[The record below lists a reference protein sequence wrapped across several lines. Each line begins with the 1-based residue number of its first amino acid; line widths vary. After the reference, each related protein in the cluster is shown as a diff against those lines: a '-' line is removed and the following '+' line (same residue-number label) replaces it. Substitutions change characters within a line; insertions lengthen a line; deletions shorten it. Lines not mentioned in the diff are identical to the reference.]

1 MDTIEIMRPVL
12 KSQYHASL
20 AMLRDTIER
29 CPDALWTS
37 GDYLN
42 PFWRIAYHALY
53 YTHFYLQPNADS
65 FRPWDITRLEFNS
78 WMTRSARRTVRVLGS
93 CRIVRPGRE
102 NHTQRKKCWP
112 IGTVAIARSIALSM
126 RSTLPTRTVASFGT
140 RSPN

>member
-1 MDTIEIMRPVL
+1 MAPSFLIRMATLSACGMRNRCGKRDNQESVMDTIETMRPVL

-65 FRPWDITRLEFNS
+65 FRPWEHHQT
-78 WMTRSARRTVRVLGS
+78 G
-93 CRIVRPGRE
+93 
-102 NHTQRKKCWP
+102 
-112 IGTVAIARSIALSM
+112 
-126 RSTLPTRTVASFGT
+126 
-140 RSPN
+140 

>member
-1 MDTIEIMRPVL
+1 MDTIEMMRPVL

-53 YTHFYLQPNADS
+53 YTHFYLQSMRIPFVHGN
-65 FRPWDITRLEFNS
+65 ITRLEFNS
-78 WMTRSARRTVRVLGS
+78 WMTRSACRTVRGFGS
-93 CRIVRPGRE
+93 YRIVRPRRG
-102 NHTQRKKCWP
+102 NHTQ
-112 IGTVAIARSIALSM
+112 
-126 RSTLPTRTVASFGT
+126 
-140 RSPN
+140 